1 MLPKV
6 SKRLRELVEK
16 ITYRHWVMLAG
27 AASILLGVLVF
38 VSLNSNKPEQE
49 RVVPVNNVHVVVA
62 KQDIAPKTIIRE
74 GMLELR
80 EMPAHL
86 VSGDAFSDISEVVNK
101 PAGVQIM
108 KDDVLSR
115 RKVLMDIRMAGFTG
129 DIPPN
134 CRAVSIGISDE
145 TGVAGFAQPG
155 DFVDV
160 MLIARDGA
168 KMSGRIVLQDVL
180 LLAINKAAEVQNG
193 AAGGQSSQKN
203 EGQSDSQGTVNSSD
217 KNNDKGNKA
226 GTRATDNPVTAT
238 LALRPEEALRLVTE
252 AQEGTLYLTLRP
264 YQPRDRIVADTK
276 YVHYSSVQAQKKE
289 APDTAGRA
297 ANGFAAAARP
307 VPAQAPAAAPAYAAP
322 SAGGVEVIRGT
333 TVSREGY

>member
-217 KNNDKGNKA
+217 KNNDKANKA

-252 AQEGTLYLTLRP
+252 A
-264 YQPRDRIVADTK
+264 
-276 YVHYSSVQAQKKE
+276 
-289 APDTAGRA
+289 
-297 ANGFAAAARP
+297 
-307 VPAQAPAAAPAYAAP
+307 
-322 SAGGVEVIRGT
+322 
-333 TVSREGY
+333 